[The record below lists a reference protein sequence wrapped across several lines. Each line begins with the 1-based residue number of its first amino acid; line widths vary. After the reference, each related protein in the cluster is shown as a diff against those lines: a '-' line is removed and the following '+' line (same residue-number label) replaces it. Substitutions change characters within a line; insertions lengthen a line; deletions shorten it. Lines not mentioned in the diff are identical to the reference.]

1 MRLRDRYALLERIG
15 AGGMSEVWRAT
26 DEVLGRP
33 VAVKAL
39 TTMLVTDPSL
49 REVTW
54 REARAVARLSHP
66 HVAQVYDY
74 GELPLP
80 GGGVAGYLV
89 MELVTGQTL
98 AERLP
103 DAALR
108 WPEAVGVIRQV
119 ASALAAAHRVGVV
132 HRDIKPAN
140 VMLTDSGVKVLDFG
154 IAAVAGRADTHP
166 GRLAGTPAYA
176 APERFH
182 TAAPAQPASDIYSLG
197 VLLYE
202 SLVGRPP
209 VSVRDW
215 AEAAAAH
222 RGALAPPYPPVAG
235 LPGALGRL
243 CQACLATEPASR
255 PSAEQVVA
263 ELAELAGEPAA
274 SPAAG
279 AAPGSDGSGSGGS
292 GPAVGGPAATVVER
306 AAPAP
311 AGGAPAGALP
321 AGALPAGAHRYAVG
335 AARPPGR
342 RDESPATVIHTTRA
356 AAGRRRGWLV
366 AAAVTTAGLVL
377 VLAAAALRPGDG
389 DQVTAGPGG
398 ATGAPATSAPTGQQA
413 TGPPATGPPAAPV
426 DPQAAATELLAGLDR
441 IIADGLATGGVT
453 DDAGEDL
460 RDELA
465 DLAEAITERRPG
477 QVRKQAI
484 ELREEIDELVADGEL
499 DPLTARRLRAQLDP
513 LLR

>member
-89 MELVTGQTL
+89 MELVAGQTL
-98 AERLP
+98 ADRLP

-140 VMLTDSGVKVLDFG
+140 VMLTDSGVRVLDFG
-154 IAAVAGRADTHP
+154 IAAVAGRVDTNP

-182 TAAPAQPASDIYSLG
+182 TAAQAQPASDIYSLG

-209 VSVRDW
+209 VSVGNW

-235 LPGALGRL
+235 LPEALGRL
-243 CQACLATEPASR
+243 CQACLAPEPASR

-263 ELAELAGEPAA
+263 GLAELAGEPAA

-279 AAPGSDGSGSGGS
+279 VAATVTAGVPAAAAAAAAATAAPGTGPTGGS
-292 GPAVGGPAATVVER
+292 PAATVVER
-306 AAPAP
+306 AAPK
-311 AGGAPAGALP
+311 
-321 AGALPAGAHRYAVG
+321 PAGAHRYAVG
-335 AARPPGR
+335 AARPPVHG
-342 RDESPATVIHTTRA
+342 DDAPATVVRPEPT
-356 AAGRRRGWLV
+356 AAGRRRRRGWLV
-366 AAAVTTAGLVL
+366 AAAVTAAGLVL

-389 DQVTAGPGG
+389 GQIAGGPS
-398 ATGAPATSAPTGQQA
+398 GAPATSAPTG
-413 TGPPATGPPAAPV
+413 PPATGQPAAPA
-426 DPQAAATELLAGLDR
+426 DPANPDPAAPQLLAALDR
-441 IIADGLATGGVT
+441 IIADGVASGGVT
-453 DDAGEDL
+453 EDAREDL
-460 RDELA
+460 RDELD

-477 QVRKQAI
+477 QVRKQATD
-484 ELREEIDELVADGEL
+484 LQEEIDELVADGEL
-499 DPLTARRLRAQLDP
+499 DRLTAQRLRERLAP